1 MRKAAIF
8 LCGILTAALVSGCG
22 AKMPDMTQDEIDLI
36 SEYAVG
42 VLLKYDKYHS
52 SRLIDTSAYDVTDA
66 SETEGDAAEE
76 QTTEEQEQTDAEAAD
91 DTETVDVSQDAE
103 EHTAPSTIEEYYG
116 IGGFT
121 FRYSGY
127 ELQQSYPPA
136 PENGDVYFSMDATQ
150 GQQLLVVRFMADNVS
165 GGDRELDMMGYGA
178 DFRISVNG
186 EKPQNS
192 LFTML
197 LNDIETYSGTVPAGG
212 SVELV
217 SIIEVPESTTVDSL
231 QLTMRGGEENAV
243 MTLQ

>member
-66 SETEGDAAEE
+66 SETEDDAAEE

-103 EHTAPSTIEEYYG
+103 EQAAPSTIEEYYG
-116 IGGFT
+116 IDGFT

-197 LNDIETYSGTVPAGG
+197 LNDIETYSGMVPAGG